1 MFRIFFTDGSR
12 STQIP
17 KGAVVWELLVALV
30 YFLVGGYL
38 LSHLTTFA
46 VTSVNSLFCHV
57 STCFRIGSKFLCIRS
72 TPTAMQ
78 SMSENDFECF
88 ASTGLNTPGTMLP
101 NFWVRRFNFP
111 QADFWTTSS
120 GSA

>member
-38 LSHLTTFA
+38 FVSPHCEFSCDYCRPWDLSIF
-46 VTSVNSLFCHV
+46 
-57 STCFRIGSKFLCIRS
+57 GS
-72 TPTAMQ
+72 
-78 SMSENDFECF
+78 D
-88 ASTGLNTPGTMLP
+88 PG
-101 NFWVRRFNFP
+101 VCAQ
-111 QADFWTTSS
+111 QA
-120 GSA
+120 